1 LLLNLSREYI
11 NEFKEFLDSGDESFK
26 FKRYFEMSEITTPII
41 INTLN
46 KSKIDFAFDTEAN
59 VDWDEDESWDVLT
72 IDVTINGEFFPM
84 AFNDFIAEMRDVI
97 RHELEHV
104 AQKSN
109 KHKGFLY
116 KKKKSSDKKKK
127 DRITY
132 AMYILSSTEL
142 PAHLQGFL
150 ANAKFK
156 KISMTKVIE
165 DFLEGR
171 RNWFFGDEE
180 DYDIV
185 KDKLIESGKK
195 MFPNAKWD

>member
-1 LLLNLSREYI
+1 
-11 NEFKEFLDSGDESFK
+11 
-26 FKRYFEMSEITTPII
+26 
-41 INTLN
+41 
-46 KSKIDFAFDTEAN
+46 
-59 VDWDEDESWDVLT
+59 
-72 IDVTINGEFFPM
+72 
-84 AFNDFIAEMRDVI
+84 
-97 RHELEHV
+97 
-104 AQKSN
+104 
-109 KHKGFLY
+109 
-116 KKKKSSDKKKK
+116 
-127 DRITY
+127 
-132 AMYILSSTEL
+132 MYILSSTEL